1 MSFSPRLGANAAPFA
16 PFVLLLPLEIAIALL
31 FDPLVPLLL
40 RFEPLLLSPEPL
52 LFRPEPLLL
61 DPPELLLLDPVVGAV
76 LLEVLEPVVVAA
88 LLLLLVGSLLLLVAA
103 LLLVGSLLYGRRT
116 ISSCWEGLILA
127 GDPDADLPVTENNPG
142 QPM

>member
-16 PFVLLLPLEIAIALL
+16 PFVLLLPLDIVVALL
-31 FDPLVPLLL
+31 LDPLVPLLL
-40 RFEPLLLSPEPL
+40 RLEPLLLSPEPL
-52 LFRPEPLLL
+52 LLSPEPLLL

-76 LLEVLEPVVVAA
+76 LLEVLEPVLVAA
-88 LLLLLVGSLLLLVAA
+88 LLLLLLLVV
-103 LLLVGSLLYGRRT
+103 VGSLLYGRRT

-127 GDPDADLPVTENNPG
+127 GDPDADRPWTENNPG